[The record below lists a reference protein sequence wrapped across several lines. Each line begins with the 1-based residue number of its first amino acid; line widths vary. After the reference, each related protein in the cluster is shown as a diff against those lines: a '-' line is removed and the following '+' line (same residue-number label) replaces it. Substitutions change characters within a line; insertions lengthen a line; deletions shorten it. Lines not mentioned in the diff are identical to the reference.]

1 MDKIDTHAWKI
12 KGPLYTVYSYDKRV
26 YQNISLQRQYTY
38 TSEFMKKY

>member
-26 YQNISLQRQYTY
+26 YIKTYHYSDNIPTLP
-38 TSEFMKKY
+38 KL